1 MAYVI
6 IDPGMDYAGH
16 MMEFLGRFGLK
27 AVAVFTSPSEYHSW
41 NLFSRARMG
50 HLVLD
55 EFLATQFPS
64 VEALAEAIRREVR
77 TELHGIIPWA
87 ELTILFGAELS
98 DALGLDWNSAEV
110 IRRFRNKFAMKE
122 ALRAAG
128 GVRINASRVVHT
140 VEEAAAFVEE
150 VGTWPIVVKP
160 SEGAGSRGVF
170 FVHSLAELVEAGQ
183 KVFSQGSGEILLE
196 EFVGGHEYVVNGV
209 TDHTG
214 TMLVTDVW
222 AYDKRDVGPHRN
234 LYFQTVKVGSHDPI
248 WYPLA
253 VYATQAIHALGLRK
267 APVHMELKIDEHG
280 PCMIEVGARFA
291 GGNQPLLASELHG
304 RSLFELAACH
314 YLSDSKIGWEDVHYD
329 RYDARHARIVSGVQ
343 TTFLPAVSEVVG
355 VDVVQHLPSFY
366 GFGKLMPLGGAVPVT
381 TDLMSKSYEV
391 YLFHEDF
398 DQIEADEAVI
408 RQVLGYR

>member
-1 MAYVI
+1 MGYVI

-16 MMEFLGRFGLK
+16 MMEFLGRYGLK
-27 AVAVFTSPSEYHSW
+27 AVAVFSSPAEFHSW
-41 NLFSRARMG
+41 NLFSKQRMG

-64 VEALAEAIRREVR
+64 VEALAAQIRRDVPG
-77 TELHGIIPWA
+77 ELHGIIPWA

-98 DALGLDWNSAEV
+98 DALGLEWNSAQV

-128 GVRINASRVVHT
+128 GVRINASQVVHT
-140 VEEAAAFVEE
+140 VEEAEAFVHAL
-150 VGTWPIVVKP
+150 GSWPVVVKP
-160 SEGAGSRGVF
+160 AEGAGSRGVF
-170 FVHSLAELVEAGQ
+170 FVHSLDELVEAGRQ
-183 KVFSQGSGEILLE
+183 VFAQGAGEILLE
-196 EFVGGHEYVVNGV
+196 EYVGGREYVVNGV

-214 TMLVTDVW
+214 RMLVTDVW

-234 LYFQTVKVGSHDPI
+234 LYFQTIKVSSYDPV

-253 VYATQAIHALGLRK
+253 VYATQAIHGLGLRK
-267 APVHMELKIDEHG
+267 APVHMELKVDAQG

-314 YLSDSKIGWEDVHYD
+314 YLSDSHIGWEDVHYD

-343 TTFLPAVSEVVG
+343 TEFLPYVSEVVG
-355 VDVVQHLPSFY
+355 ADVVQHLPSFY
-366 GFGKLMPLGGAVPVT
+366 GFGKLMPVGASVPVT
-381 TDLMSKSYEV
+381 TDLMGKSYEV
-391 YLFHEDF
+391 YLFHANPE
-398 DQIEADEAVI
+398 QLEADEALI
-408 RQVLGYR
+408 RQVLRYR